1 MTWLVIGLLFIVCVL
16 LVVGISKQGRIS
28 DLEMEILLLKEER
41 EALTVEVNS
50 LHRNIEN
57 IKTAYEEVTKIE
69 EKKKENKVKKS
80 NPPPTGDSASRL
92 DRLNKLSDKSDGQS

>member
-1 MTWLVIGLLFIVCVL
+1 MTWLVIGLLFIICVL

-28 DLEMEILLLKEER
+28 DLEMDILLLKEER
-41 EALTVEVNS
+41 ENLTVEVNS
-50 LHRNIEN
+50 LHRNIDN

-80 NPPPTGDSASRL
+80 NPPPTGDVDSRL

>member
-1 MTWLVIGLLFIVCVL
+1 MVWLVIGLLFIICVL

-41 EALTVEVNS
+41 DNLTVEVNS

-80 NPPPTGDSASRL
+80 NPPPTGDVDSRL